1 MYPEGFFINQEG
13 TKILSFKKDSMNPN
27 SEGFIESWS
36 ISGLSKQLI
45 FKKRLSKSKALYQW
59 DHLYKLGWKLV
70 DSVRR
75 AA

>member
-1 MYPEGFFINQEG
+1 MYPEGFFINTEG
-13 TKILSFKKDSMNPN
+13 TKLLSFKKDSMNPN
-27 SEGFIESWS
+27 NEGFIESWS
-36 ISGLSKQLI
+36 ISEVSKQLI

-70 DSVRR
+70 DSERR